1 MKDFKIRRYDYER
14 TQKRKRTVKTALLTV
29 VCVGVAL
36 VVGWFAY
43 PPVYDFVTNFQMPQL
58 SQEESLPDAS
68 SGDPASPSSES
79 GSAGQEK
86 PLAESPFPGSAA
98 YLPLDV
104 IKNSSRLESALA
116 ELSAKGIQGV
126 VFDLKDASGI
136 VHYQSGLEL
145 VQQNRAQAEDSYDL
159 TQVMAAVREAGLVPV
174 GRIFAFKDA
183 TAAGHM
189 YDSAVKY
196 MNSSVNWIDDY
207 QENGG
212 KSWLNPNDR
221 EAQDYIISIVE
232 EAAGKGMD
240 VLLLDGV
247 QFPEGFSLELAT
259 YGNTGT
265 LDKSGILAG
274 FLTRAR
280 GAAEAK
286 GSRIATTVNLLSA
299 AGFSDVR
306 YGDDVGSLVS
316 AAGSVMVEAMP
327 EQFGNGVTSEEL
339 TLSAP
344 ALDPYNTISQ
354 ALAVCQETLL
364 GDEEADV
371 AAMVQ
376 AYTSTTLGSA
386 VNKTYGTQ
394 EVQDQVRALQE
405 NGIENIL
412 YYNPQG
418 DYSLIG

>member
-14 TQKRKRTVKTALLTV
+14 TQKRKRTMKTALLTV

-36 VVGWFAY
+36 AVGWFAY
-43 PPVYDFVTNFQMPQL
+43 PPVYDFVTNFQLPQL
-58 SQEESLPDAS
+58 SQEENPPDAS
-68 SGDPASPSSES
+68 SGDPAAPNSES

-126 VFDLKDASGI
+126 VFDLKDDSGI
-136 VHYQSGLEL
+136 VHYQSDLEL
-145 VQQNRAQAEDSYDL
+145 VEQNRAQAEDSYDL
-159 TQVMAAVREAGLVPV
+159 AQVMTAVREAGLVPV

-212 KSWLNPNDR
+212 KSWLNPNNQ

-232 EAAGKGMD
+232 EAAAKGMD

-316 AAGSVMVEAMP
+316 AAGSVMVEVMP

-354 ALAVCQETLL
+354 ALAVCQEVLL
-364 GDEEADV
+364 GDEEAEV

-376 AYTSTTLGSA
+376 AYTSTTLGAA

-394 EVQDQVRALQE
+394 EVQDQVLALEE

>member
-14 TQKRKRTVKTALLTV
+14 TQKRKRTMKTALLTV

-36 VVGWFAY
+36 AVGWFAY
-43 PPVYDFVTNFQMPQL
+43 PPVYDFVTNFQLPQL
-58 SQEESLPDAS
+58 SQEENPPDAS
-68 SGDPASPSSES
+68 SGDPAAPNSES
-79 GSAGQEK
+79 GSVGQEK

-126 VFDLKDASGI
+126 VFDLKDDSGI
-136 VHYQSGLEL
+136 VHYQSNLEL
-145 VQQNRAQAEDSYDL
+145 VEQNRAQAEDSYDL
-159 TQVMAAVREAGLVPV
+159 AQVMTAVREAGLVPV

-212 KSWLNPNDR
+212 KSWLNPNNH
-221 EAQDYIISIVE
+221 ESQDYIISIVE
-232 EAAGKGMD
+232 EAAAKGMD

-316 AAGSVMVEAMP
+316 AAGSVMVEVMP

-354 ALAVCQETLL
+354 ALAVCQEVLL
-364 GDEEADV
+364 GDEEAEV

-376 AYTSTTLGSA
+376 AYTSTTLGAA

-394 EVQDQVRALQE
+394 EVQDQVLALEE